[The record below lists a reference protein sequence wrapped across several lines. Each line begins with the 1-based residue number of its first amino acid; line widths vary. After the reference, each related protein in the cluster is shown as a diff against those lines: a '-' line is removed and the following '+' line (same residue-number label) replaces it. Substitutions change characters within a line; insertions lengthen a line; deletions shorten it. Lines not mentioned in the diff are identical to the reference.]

1 MIVNNKKYAT
11 TRNKIINFGKEHGK
25 DDLSYMVKES
35 IGSVDFY
42 KCKKC
47 PYLALSM
54 KDIKFHWQTVHIP
67 SESENKKKEDKSIR
81 VKCPGCWGIFH
92 LQSSLMVHLRSHHKM
107 APKDIPKLV
116 FSLVKEAERKKEYI
130 EKLDV
135 VIGNFKCEDQ
145 TPFEGTVIASV
156 IEVPPDPMISENG
169 LQIFNHENYGG
180 ATQTLNLSNNEQY
193 DLAENAARQ
202 MSNPEG
208 LTSHGIQ
215 NGGEVFL
222 LRGQHLIN
230 TSVLEGNI
238 CHTHKPVDV
247 ISNVSEVKTTN
258 AKKSPPKKKLNNSV
272 SKKNKSKVNK
282 KTLPLKKTT
291 LAISNKKNVVSD
303 ELNSMLPVKQKCNI
317 QGCSARL
324 VSDENMAY
332 HISCHLN
339 NTNDLFCAECK
350 KPVMSVESLH
360 SHLWNQH
367 KIDLEMQSCDQCSYK
382 TFKLSRLNKIH
393 KKIHSEIKAYT
404 CEVCAKDFKNSK
416 QLANHKISHK
426 ETPPARSIC
435 NICNRDFRSKRY
447 LLAHKR
453 SVHQKEVRFY
463 CEKCEYATA
472 TKHSLILHS
481 KSHSGNT
488 FTILTNLIIIAIDYL
503 AISRGS
509 TNVPSQ
515 ISDKVDR

>member
-1 MIVNNKKYAT
+1 MLVHNKKYAT
-11 TRNKIINFGKEHGK
+11 VLPSNKTNNFGKENGN

-35 IGSVDFY
+35 IGNVDFY

-81 VKCPGCWGIFH
+81 IKCPGCSGIFH
-92 LQSSLMVHLRSHHKM
+92 LESSLMVHLRSHHKM

-116 FSLVKEAERKKEYI
+116 FSLMKEAERKKEYI

-145 TPFEGTVIASV
+145 TPFEGTVISSV
-156 IEVPPDPMISENG
+156 IEVPPDPIISDNV
-169 LQIFNHENYGG
+169 LQIFNNDTYGG

-193 DLAENAARQ
+193 NLNLNSVENTSRQ
-202 MSNPEG
+202 MSHTEG
-208 LTSHGIQ
+208 LMSHSVQ
-215 NGGEVFL
+215 SGGEVFL
-222 LRGQHLIN
+222 FRGQHLIN
-230 TSVLEGNI
+230 TSVLEANLS
-238 CHTHKPVDV
+238 HTHTPLDL
-247 ISNVSEVKTTN
+247 ISNVPEVKNTN
-258 AKKSPPKKKLNNSV
+258 AKKSPQKKKINNNV
-272 SKKNKSKVNK
+272 SKKNQTKV
-282 KTLPLKKTT
+282 LKKGLPVKKST
-291 LAISNKKNVVSD
+291 LTISNNKNTIPD
-303 ELNSMLPVKQKCNI
+303 EQNTLLPVKQKCNI
-317 QGCSARL
+317 QGCSAKL

-339 NTNDLFCAECK
+339 NTNELCCAECK
-350 KPVMSVESLH
+350 KPVTSVESLH

-382 TFKLSRLNKIH
+382 TFKVNRLNKIH

-416 QLANHKISHK
+416 QLANHNISHRD
-426 ETPPARSIC
+426 TAPARSPC
-435 NICNRDFRSKRY
+435 DICNRDFKSRRY

-453 SVHQKEVRFY
+453 TVHQKEVSFY

-472 TKHSLILHS
+472 TKHSLLLHS
-481 KSHSGNT
+481 KSHLGNT
-488 FTILTNLIIIAIDYL
+488 FICYLILSLLLLSCFTSFLL
-503 AISRGS
+503 SLG
-509 TNVPSQ
+509 VW
-515 ISDKVDR
+515 